1 MKACQIRVVSGLA
14 AAFIALAVTAE
25 PLVVVVHPTNPIG
38 PLSQED
44 VKNIFLGK
52 VKSFPNGALALP
64 VDQPKGELQS
74 SFMGQVLNKNEGEMR
89 AYWASQIFTG
99 KGKPPQVAKSND
111 EVGTVIKDNKN
122 AISYMKKSDASGVK
136 VIFEKN

>member
-1 MKACQIRVVSGLA
+1 MNASPIRAFVGLA
-14 AAFIALAVTAE
+14 AAFMVITVSGE
-25 PLVVVVHPTNPIG
+25 PVVVVVHPANPVG
-38 PLSQED
+38 QLSQED

-52 VKSFPNGALALP
+52 VKSFPSGALALP
-64 VDQPKGELQS
+64 VDQPKGEVQS
-74 SFMGQVLNKNEGEMR
+74 SFMSQVLNKNEGEMR

-99 KGKPPQVAKSND
+99 KGKPPQVAKSNE

-136 VIFEKN
+136 VIFEQK